1 MVHDKD
7 LTRRKF
13 IQNSAAIGAGLM
25 LIGPSQLFAAVN
37 STKATNVNIKSKG
50 YAAVDTSG
58 KLKPWEFERRPVGDN
73 DILIDIK
80 YASICHSDIHQMKG
94 HWGPQQY
101 PQVPGHEIVGV
112 VAAVGKNVTGFKV
125 GDRAGVGCMV
135 DGNPECESF
144 KQGEEQY
151 CPDTTFTYGYPEKS
165 SPTGISQGGY
175 STNIV
180 VEEHFAVHIPEH
192 ISFQQAAPLLC
203 AGITTYSPI
212 MKFNLKKGDKVG
224 VAGIGGLG
232 HMAIKLAVSKAAD
245 VYAFT
250 TSPSKAEDILAFGA
264 KEAIVVDDLKKL
276 APYRGK
282 LDYMINTIP
291 YEYDVA
297 AYVSTVKPFGFY
309 TQVGMPIKFETTLNA
324 LALASSRV
332 NFNASLI
339 GGMKETQEV
348 VNYCADNKIHP
359 TIQII
364 KAEQINEAWENVVN
378 KKARY
383 RYVIDTATL

>member
-1 MVHDKD
+1 MSDTND
-7 LTRRKF
+7 PGRREFMALSALTGGGLLM
-13 IQNSAAIGAGLM
+13 SSPMELLAGT
-25 LIGPSQLFAAVN
+25 GPAS
-37 STKATNVNIKSKG
+37 NIRSKG

-58 KLKPWEFERRPVGDN
+58 TLVPWEFERRPVGD
-73 DILIDIK
+73 DDVLIDIK

-112 VAAVGKNVTGFKV
+112 VSAVGRNVTRFKV

-135 DGNPECESF
+135 DSNPECESF

-151 CPDTTFTYGYPEKS
+151 CPDTVFTYGYPEAS

-180 VEEHFAVHIPEH
+180 VKEHFAVHIPEH
-192 ISFQQAAPLLC
+192 IGLKEAAPLLC
-203 AGITTYSPI
+203 AGITTYSPL
-212 MKFNLKKGDKVG
+212 MKFDLKKGDKVG

-232 HMAIKLAVSKAAD
+232 HMAIKLAVSKGAE

-250 TSPSKAEDILAFGA
+250 TSSDKVDDILAFGA
-264 KEAIVVDDLKKL
+264 KEAIVVDAPGKLK
-276 APYRGK
+276 PYAAK
-282 LDYMINTIP
+282 LDYMISTIP
-291 YEYDVA
+291 VQYDVA
-297 AYVSTVKPFGFY
+297 AYASVVRPFGTF
-309 TQVGMPIKFETTLNA
+309 TQVGMPERFEVTLSA
-324 LALASSRV
+324 LGLASNRV

-348 VNYCADNKIHP
+348 VDYCADNGILPKIQVI
-359 TIQII
+359 T
-364 KAEQINEAWENVVN
+364 AEQINEAWRSVVD
-378 KKARY
+378 KQARY
-383 RYVIDTATL
+383 RYVIDAATI